1 MALEDSPYRRAG
13 TGAHAAPH
21 SPSTDAVAG
30 EALTIEVAYATPG
43 RQVILRVQVPPGTT
57 VAQAIDASGV
67 RQRFADI
74 SAHPPVGIFSCKVAL
89 DHVLA
94 SGDRVE
100 IYRPLLLDPK
110 QSRRQKAELQRR
122 SQQRPE
128 QQRSDKQRSA
138 RKKHP

>member
-1 MALEDSPYRRAG
+1 MSADPAG
-13 TGAHAAPH
+13 KI
-21 SPSTDAVAG
+21 PSTDSAAG
-30 EALTIEVAYATPG
+30 QALTVEVAYATPG

-67 RQRFADI
+67 RQQFADVG
-74 SAHPPVGIFSCKVAL
+74 AHPPVGIFSCKVAL

-122 SQQRPE
+122 SQQQSE
-128 QQRSDKQRSA
+128 QQRANKQRNG

>member
-1 MALEDSPYRRAG
+1 
-13 TGAHAAPH
+13 
-21 SPSTDAVAG
+21 
-30 EALTIEVAYATPG
+30 
-43 RQVILRVQVPPGTT
+43 VILRVQVPPGTT

-74 SAHPPVGIFSCKVAL
+74 GAHPPVGIFSGKVAL

-100 IYRPLLLDPK
+100 IDRPLLLDPK
-110 QSRRQKAELQRR
+110 QSRREKAELQRR
-122 SQQRPE
+122 SQQQSE
-128 QQRSDKQRSA
+128 QQRANKQRNG

>member
-1 MALEDSPYRRAG
+1 MAPEDSQYPRAG
-13 TGAHAAPH
+13 TSAHADPQ
-21 SPSTDAVAG
+21 SPSADAVAG
-30 EALTIEVAYATPG
+30 EALTVEVAYATPG

-67 RQRFADI
+67 RQRFTDI
-74 SAHPPVGIFSCKVAL
+74 GAHPPVGIFSRKIAL

-122 SQQRPE
+122 SQQR
-128 QQRSDKQRSA
+128 SA

>member
-1 MALEDSPYRRAG
+1 MAPEDSQYPRAG
-13 TGAHAAPH
+13 TSAHVGPQRPSRDAA
-21 SPSTDAVAG
+21 AA
-30 EALTIEVAYATPG
+30 EALTVEVAYATPG

-67 RQRFADI
+67 RQQFADI
-74 SAHPPVGIFSCKVAL
+74 GAHPPVGIFSGKVAL

-128 QQRSDKQRSA
+128 QHRSDKHRSA